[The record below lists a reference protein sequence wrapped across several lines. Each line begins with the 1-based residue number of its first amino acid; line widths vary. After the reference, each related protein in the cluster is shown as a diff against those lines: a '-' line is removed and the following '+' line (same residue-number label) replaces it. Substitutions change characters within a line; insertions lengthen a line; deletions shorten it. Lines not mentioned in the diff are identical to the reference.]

1 MEIKKLIKIDVSG
14 NKLYKLKYN
23 LLEANSKGFDTLLT
37 FGGAYSNHN
46 SASFMG
52 GIGLDLGKIT
62 PRANNFRFDMAVS
75 NYGLLGFVKQFTI
88 AMSL

>member
-1 MEIKKLIKIDVSG
+1 
-14 NKLYKLKYN
+14 
-23 LLEANSKGFDTLLT
+23 
-37 FGGAYSNHN
+37 
-46 SASFMG
+46 MG

-62 PRANNFRFDMAVS
+62 PLANDFRFDMAVS